1 MSGVGAVG
9 NVSPAWSQ
17 ETMTAATWPKI
28 TAGILE
34 ALAHLQPDN
43 IRAQEISPK
52 RFWRENWVSETGHW
66 NSRHRHLDR
75 SLHNLLDDSLPHL
88 PLFLE
93 RCKPVQATHYSDS
106 KVLLSQIM
114 APLRHRLQKR
124 SASLVSHAPR
134 PLQFSHQISGHH
146 FSRFRIL
153 NLFCLGPNTGWEDW

>member
-1 MSGVGAVG
+1 MSLLPGLRKQWQLLHDPKLQQGFWKPWPTFNQTISELKKSVPSVFGGKTGSKKRVTEIADIVTWTE
-9 NVSPAWSQ
+9 AFTIFW
-17 ETMTAATWPKI
+17 MTLCHTFP
-28 TAGILE
+28 
-34 ALAHLQPDN
+34 
-43 IRAQEISPK
+43 
-52 RFWRENWVSETGHW
+52 
-66 NSRHRHLDR
+66 
-75 SLHNLLDDSLPHL
+75 LL
-88 PLFLE
+88 LE

-153 NLFCLGPNTGWEDW
+153 NLFCLGPNTAWEDW